1 MIESRSAEETMV
13 FDNRLNYC
21 SSNEFA
27 TGVILRKFD
36 RIC

>member
-1 MIESRSAEETMV
+1 MIESHSAEKTMV

-27 TGVILRKFD
+27 VGVILRKFS
-36 RIC
+36 RIW